1 MPLFCDFYRL
11 GHEDGRQCAL
21 QIIFDLFFLYGKD
34 YFCSEETKSL
44 DTLTASL
51 YDPDEA
57 VQVIAAEGFAKL
69 FLHRIICE
77 EAVLEGLFQLYLHP
91 VSCTNVKQ
99 CLSYFFQAFAFT
111 SPANQL
117 LIGGLIGRVLGSW
130 AGLWGQ
136 KRILSL
142 TTVSSQ
148 LFYLADAQNLIDKR
162 AAHAYTEEYQVMYA
176 QVALDLCWA
185 ILAAPGEAE
194 VTRNLLSILVKVP
207 LSALPAPHTHLKQL
221 LFLTSQLLRYVTDK
235 TSLNTLKRFSATLLQ
250 IDDQVMMPLES
261 EVAAEL
267 AAQVQRTLPAGA
279 VGGVFANQPA
289 KKPKLTANNT
299 HSTTT
304 STNNIMDE
312 ITDLLE

>member
-1 MPLFCDFYRL
+1 M
-11 GHEDGRQCAL
+11 
-21 QIIFDLFFLYGKD
+21 
-34 YFCSEETKSL
+34 
-44 DTLTASL
+44 

-57 VQVIAAEGFAKL
+57 VQFIAAEGFAKL

-91 VSCTNVKQ
+91 ITSTNVKQ

-111 SPANQL
+111 SPSNQL
-117 LIGGLIGRVLGSW
+117 LICGLIGRVLGSW
-130 AGLWGQ
+130 ASLWGQ
-136 KRILSL
+136 KRGISL
-142 TTVSSQ
+142 ATVSSQ

-162 AAHAYTEEYQVMYA
+162 SAQAYSADYQVMYA

-185 ILAAPGEAE
+185 VLSAPGDADL
-194 VTRNLLSILVKVP
+194 TRNLVSILVKVP
-207 LSALPAPHTHLKQL
+207 LSALPPPHTHLKQL

-250 IDDQVMMPLES
+250 VDDQVMMPLEGD
-261 EVAAEL
+261 VAAEL

-279 VGGVFANQPA
+279 IGGLNTTTNPVKKA
-289 KKPKLTANNT
+289 KLSNNT
-299 HSTTT
+299 NTT
-304 STNNIMDE
+304 TNNIMDE